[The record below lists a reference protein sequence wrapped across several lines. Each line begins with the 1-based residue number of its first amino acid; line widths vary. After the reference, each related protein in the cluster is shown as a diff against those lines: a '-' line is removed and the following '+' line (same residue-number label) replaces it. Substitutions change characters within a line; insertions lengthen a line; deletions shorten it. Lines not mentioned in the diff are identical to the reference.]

1 MVAAECHRRL
11 GVEPTFGQDS
21 NMGLNGNRFK
31 LSRYSQPCPASLGYP
46 PLVPRDGR
54 LVPTCERCGGS
65 GNVPR
70 QGHQKA
76 APEGGSPELRDKR

>member
-1 MVAAECHRRL
+1 
-11 GVEPTFGQDS
+11 
-21 NMGLNGNRFK
+21 MGLNGNRFK
-31 LSRYSQPCPASLGYP
+31 LSHHSQPCPECLGYP

-70 QGHQKA
+70 ERHEKA
-76 APEGGSPELRDKR
+76 APEGGSHDSRDRR